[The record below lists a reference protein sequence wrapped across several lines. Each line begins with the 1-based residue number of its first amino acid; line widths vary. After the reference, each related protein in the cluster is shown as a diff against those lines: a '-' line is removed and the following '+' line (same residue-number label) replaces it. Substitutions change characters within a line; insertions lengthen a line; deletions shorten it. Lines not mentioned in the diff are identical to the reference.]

1 MIFLRLSRLSY
12 DFSTLK
18 ILFKECLLKRKMKLP
33 SFIKLKDLYDGRLQE
48 WKKLNKEL
56 LASLSAKEIISG
68 KLEELNSA

>member
-1 MIFLRLSRLSY
+1 
-12 DFSTLK
+12 
-18 ILFKECLLKRKMKLP
+18 MKLP